1 MNKYTVQYRL
11 QGAYLKKEIKNVVED
26 GYIDGMPVR
35 FFICEDKTRVEIP
48 ATAEFYFGKDRDDF
62 IYARQKEWEAEE
74 DKKNKERAEQ
84 GAPLPGL
91 AFPTR
96 FNQQ

>member
-35 FFICEDKTRVEIP
+35 FFVCEDKTRIVMVVEIM
-48 ATAEFYFGKDRDDF
+48 
-62 IYARQKEWEAEE
+62 
-74 DKKNKERAEQ
+74 DK
-84 GAPLPGL
+84 
-91 AFPTR
+91 AFVVNSAILN
-96 FNQQ
+96 F